1 MDGDALDSSL
11 NGAHQLADLF
21 DLSDLSEVEF
31 RVRVM
36 EALGRLLM
44 CTHILRG
51 RLNFLRFRGL
61 ITLDE
66 QQLKGWVNL
75 DSRGERNEELVWE
88 IVPPRAALS
97 ILAAWRCTGKM
108 PDDMLLA
115 KKKLAA
121 KDVLGRFKKDKM

>member
-1 MDGDALDSSL
+1 MDGDAE
-11 NGAHQLADLF
+11 QLVDLF
-21 DLSDLSEVEF
+21 DLSDLSEAEF

-44 CTHILRG
+44 GTHILRG

-75 DSRGERNEELVWE
+75 DGRGERNEELIWE

-97 ILAAWRCTGKM
+97 ILATWRHTGKM
-108 PDDMLLA
+108 PEDMILA
-115 KKKLAA
+115 KRKLVAS
-121 KDVLGRFKKDKM
+121 DVLGRFKKDKM